1 MNWFV
6 AANYIVYVLYVV
18 AYLGVWREAPE
29 YLEYLRT
36 ILKLYVAIVLI
47 LTFNPFVSLSSSV
60 MNRQI
65 AFSAG
70 IFILTG
76 LSLDKVQQALDVNN
90 LLRPIFPSL
99 VF

>member
-6 AANYIVYVLYVV
+6 VVNYVVYVLYVV
-18 AYLGVWREAPE
+18 AYLGIWRKAPE

-36 ILKLYVAIVLI
+36 ILKLYVGVVLV
-47 LTFNPFVSLSSSV
+47 LTFNPFMPVSSSV

-76 LSLDKVQQALDVNN
+76 LSLDKILNI
-90 LLRPIFPSL
+90 LRPVFPGL
-99 VF
+99 VFQ